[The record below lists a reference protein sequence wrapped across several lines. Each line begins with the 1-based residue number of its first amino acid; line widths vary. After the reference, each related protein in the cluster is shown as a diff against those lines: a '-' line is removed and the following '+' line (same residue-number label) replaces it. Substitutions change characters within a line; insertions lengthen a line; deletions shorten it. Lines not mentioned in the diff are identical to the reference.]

1 MDLSKSTKILSD
13 DEIFYESRKLGFVCG
28 VCTMFVASVFGG
40 KVLSLKPRMN
50 ALSSIAT
57 GAVTGY
63 MWHGF
68 TRQAYQ
74 KKRRQLLQEASD
86 KGTAPDF

>member
-1 MDLSKSTKILSD
+1 MGD
-13 DEIFYESRKLGFVCG
+13 DEIRWESRKLGVICG
-28 VCTMFVASVFGG
+28 FCTMFVASMFGG
-40 KVLSLKPRMN
+40 KVLALKPRMN
-50 ALSSIAT
+50 AVSSIAT

-74 KKRRQLLQEASD
+74 KKRRQLLQEASV
-86 KGTAPDF
+86 KGVTPDF